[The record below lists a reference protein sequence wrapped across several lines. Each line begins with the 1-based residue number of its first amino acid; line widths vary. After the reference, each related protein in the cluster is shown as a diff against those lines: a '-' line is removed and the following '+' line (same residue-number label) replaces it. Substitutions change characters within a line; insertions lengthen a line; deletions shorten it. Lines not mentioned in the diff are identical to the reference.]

1 MGSLNEPKTVKT
13 LPKGKYTLVGVD
25 IDTTGKRLIDE
36 IVQLA
41 AYTPNSHFEQYIMP
55 YMNLNPAATN
65 RHQVRVI
72 TIGFYR
78 MLKSLQTFK
87 VIKSKSEVAALKDFL
102 NWLESLK
109 KSNPESDGIVMIYHE
124 ERKFIPYMILE
135 SLKKYDLLE
144 RFQQTVKAFANG
156 FHLAQKNVTSTNEDG
171 TIQYLS
177 LRKLAKTLSGVGD
190 KNNNNEEQVVSSST
204 STPPKVEN
212 GGDASV
218 SPKTENNKK
227 QRRNRRRSN
236 SESDLFDG
244 SASIRA
250 KMTYNVALRL
260 TNNNNNNNDDAELM
274 HEIITQYAQPISCD
288 LDELESQNLMLERQN
303 SFRPVFLNY
312 FKATLQ
318 HRLRAVK
325 YRIILAENGHDLTSL
340 NTIWTEKQKEGLA
353 EVIQAIEDLKQEDKT
368 DLIELFDSFYDPAK
382 TTIKP
387 VIKSTRR
394 APRRS
399 GGRNKENQAGGDAN
413 NVAGDNK
420 MQPDST
426 TKDGTPARRTP
437 RSRRGPRSRNNS
449 NAKANGA
456 NTTISATAVVTPVA
470 TPIATPVA
478 AVVPEI
484 AKKM

>member
-1 MGSLNEPKTVKT
+1 MSSLEIKSKPLVTS
-13 LPKGKYTLVGVD
+13 LPKGNYTLVGVD

-72 TIGFYR
+72 SIGFYR

-109 KSNPESDGIVMIYHE
+109 KNNPDSDGIVLIYHE

-156 FHLAQKNVTSTNEDG
+156 YHLAQKNVPITNENG
-171 TIQYLS
+171 TNTAQYLS
-177 LRKLAKTLSGVGD
+177 LRKLTKTFSKVGD
-190 KNNNNEEQVVSSST
+190 KNNNNNDAQVSST
-204 STPPKVEN
+204 TTDGE
-212 GGDASV
+212 ASGS
-218 SPKTENNKK
+218 SPKTDNKK
-227 QRRNRRRSN
+227 QRKSRRRSQ
-236 SESDLFDG
+236 SETEIFDG

-250 KMTYNVALRL
+250 KMTYNVAQRL
-260 TNNNNNNNDDAELM
+260 ANKATDAEIVD
-274 HEIITQYAQPISCD
+274 EIVSHYAQPISCD

-325 YRIILAENGHDLTSL
+325 YRIILAENGHDLNSL

-353 EVIQAIEDLKQEDKT
+353 EVIQAIDDLKQEDKT
-368 DLIELFDSFYDPAK
+368 DLIDLFDSFYDPNK
-382 TTIKP
+382 TIIKP
-387 VIKSTRR
+387 VIKNNRR
-394 APRRS
+394 TPRRLARS
-399 GGRNKENQAGGDAN
+399 KQNSAGGDAN
-413 NVAGDNK
+413 NVSSDK
-420 MQPDST
+420 IQPDST
-426 TKDGTPARRTP
+426 TKESSVRKTP

-449 NAKANGA
+449 NAA
-456 NTTISATAVVTPVA
+456 NTSASANATVSPVAVVD
-470 TPIATPVA
+470 TPVA
-478 AVVPEI
+478 AGVPDT
-484 AKKM
+484 AKVPLVSNL

>member
-1 MGSLNEPKTVKT
+1 MCSLDETNAVKS
-13 LPKGKYTLVGVD
+13 LANGRYTLVGVD

-102 NWLESLK
+102 NWLEMLNK
-109 KSNPESDGIVMIYHE
+109 NNPDSDGIIMIYHE

-144 RFQQTVKAFANG
+144 RFQKTVKAFANG
-156 FHLAQKNVTSTNEDG
+156 FNLAKTNVTIANEAG
-171 TIQYLS
+171 SPIQYLS
-177 LRKLAKTLSGVGD
+177 LKKLTKALSGAGD
-190 KNNNNEEQVVSSST
+190 KNNNNEDQVSST
-204 STPPKVEN
+204 SSPKADNSGE
-212 GGDASV
+212 STV
-218 SPKTENNKK
+218 SPKTENKK

-236 SESDLFDG
+236 SESDIFDG

-260 TNNNNNNNDDAELM
+260 TNNHNNNGKASEAENM
-274 HEIITQYAQPISCD
+274 HDIITQYAQPISCD

-325 YRIILAENGHDLTSL
+325 YRIILAENGHDLNSL

-368 DLIELFDSFYDPAK
+368 DLIDLFDSFYDPAK

-387 VIKSTRR
+387 LVKNNRR
-394 APRRS
+394 TSRRS
-399 GGRNKENQAGGDAN
+399 GRNKENQAGGDSNHGSGN
-413 NVAGDNK
+413 NKA
-420 MQPDST
+420 QPDST
-426 TKDGTPARRTP
+426 TKDGSSRKAP
-437 RSRRGPRSRNNS
+437 RSRRRPRSRNNT
-449 NAKANGA
+449 NANNNLNVA
-456 NTTISATAVVTPVA
+456 NTPTSLSSADTL
-470 TPIATPVA
+470 IYTPVA

-484 AKKM
+484 AKRI